1 MPRKKDKYYKRP
13 DGLYEAIRIINGKR
27 VAFRGRTAAIVEQ
40 KMLAYKEA
48 PPPVPLFKD
57 VSAEWEE
64 EHSKTLAYNTA
75 RNYSSQNK
83 LVTEHFGNYRID
95 EITPSEVQAYISSF
109 KTQARKTV
117 TNRLLTLN
125 LIFNYAVL
133 HGYVKANP
141 CVAVHIPKG
150 LAVSH
155 REPPTEAETKIIK
168 AFAGKPDGLMPAL
181 ILCTGCRKGEAM
193 GLLDTDI
200 DREGKKINIS
210 RSVYFENSHPK
221 TKPPKS
227 AAGVRE
233 TPVPDYL
240 LKLLPKTQ
248 KGQPIFPGPD
258 GKYMTA
264 PQYKRMWHRWQ
275 KMTGL
280 TLTAHQVRHGYATI
294 IFEQGFAPKD
304 IQSYLGHAQLSTTM
318 DIYTHIRRDHREEV
332 NKQISNVLEKL

>member
-1 MPRKKDKYYKRP
+1 MPRKKNKYYKRP

-57 VSAEWEE
+57 VSAAWEE

-83 LVTEHFGNYRID
+83 LVTEHFGEYKIN
-95 EITPSEVQAYISSF
+95 EITPSEIQAYLSSF

-125 LIFNYAVL
+125 LIFNYAVF
-133 HGYVKANP
+133 HGYVQTNP
-141 CVAVHIPKG
+141 CAAVHIPKG
-150 LAVSH
+150 LAVTH

-200 DREGKKINIS
+200 DRKSKTIS
-210 RSVYFENSHPK
+210 ITRSVYFQYNKPM

-227 AAGVRE
+227 AAGVRT
-233 TPVPDYL
+233 TPVPEYL
-240 LKLLPKTQ
+240 LALLPKSK
-248 KGQPIFPGPD
+248 KGKPLFPGKS
-258 GKYMTA
+258 GGYMNA
-264 PQYKRMWHRWQ
+264 GEFERMWVRWQ

-280 TLTAHQVRHGYATI
+280 SLTAHQVRHGYATI
-294 IFEQGFAPKD
+294 LFEGGFAPKD
-304 IQSYLGHAQLSTTM
+304 IQAYLGHAQLSTTM
-318 DIYTHIRRDHREEV
+318 DIYTHIRRDHREKINQQV
-332 NKQISNVLEKL
+332 ANIMEKL